1 MVGFVGRDQG
11 AELRLS
17 NQRADHIGGEVPAG
31 RTATSS
37 QSITLRWE
45 EMLQGDGAA
54 DLVIYSNRVANGGH
68 LVICEIGVSNDRR
81 LLDLRSD
88 RRHRTADPD

>member
-1 MVGFVGRDQG
+1 
-11 AELRLS
+11 
-17 NQRADHIGGEVPAG
+17 
-31 RTATSS
+31 
-37 QSITLRWE
+37 
-45 EMLQGDGAA
+45 MLQGDGAA